1 VKIFSHVLGVCALVV
16 VPLAIAVGQTKPLDT
31 LIAAGDY
38 RLHFTIIP
46 GKGTPILFEA
56 GGGDSGKVWNSIAPA
71 IAEITGAT
79 VITYD
84 RAGLGKSEG
93 SGKDLTVED
102 EIRGLETALRNLGYQ
117 RKLMLVSHSVG
128 GFYNTIYA
136 SRHPQD
142 VPAVVFID
150 VNLPCFF
157 TEQQFTKMNASQ
169 NFRNTVE
176 AVRKNPM
183 PAKIYV
189 TDIVSEKTLFEGTPD
204 ADRWKA
210 CHSDFAAA
218 SPTTRKSI
226 TAYETGHY
234 VFFSNAQLVI
244 EAIVTL
250 YANRVVPKEKAAI
263 LERGYAFA
271 LNAANEDRKSLMK
284 YWHSED
290 DLNEWGYAL
299 LRQNESDKAIEVFK
313 LNVFLHRESANPY
326 DSLADAYLK
335 AGDKKLALENYKK
348 ALELNPN
355 SKKAR
360 ELVEKLEKQI
370 GP

>member
-1 VKIFSHVLGVCALVV
+1 MKIFSHALGVCALVIITLTI
-16 VPLAIAVGQTKPLDT
+16 VPGQTKPLDS
-31 LIAAGDY
+31 LVDAGDY
-38 RLHFTIIP
+38 RLHFTIIH

-56 GGGDSGKVWNSIAPA
+56 GGGDSGKVWNGIAPA
-71 IAEITGAT
+71 VAEITGAT

-84 RAGLGKSEG
+84 RAGLGRSEG
-93 SGKDLTVED
+93 QGKDLTIED
-102 EIRGLETALRNLGYQ
+102 ETRGLETALKNLGYQ
-117 RKLMLVSHSVG
+117 RNLMLVSHSLG

-136 SRHPQD
+136 SRHPRD

-157 TEQQFTKMNASQ
+157 TEQQLTKMNASQ

-176 AVRKNPM
+176 AAGKNPM
-183 PAKIYV
+183 SEKIYV

-210 CHSDFAAA
+210 CHSAFAAA
-218 SPTTRKSI
+218 SPISRKSI
-226 TAYETGHY
+226 VAYETGHY
-234 VFFSNAQLVI
+234 VFFSNPQLVI
-244 EAIVTL
+244 NAIVTL
-250 YANRVVPKEKAAI
+250 YANRVMPKEKAAI

-271 LNAANEDRKSLMK
+271 LNATNEDRKSLMK
-284 YWHSED
+284 YWHSEN

-299 LRQNESDKAIEVFK
+299 LRQNELEKAIAVFK
-313 LNVFLHRESANPY
+313 LNVLLHEQSANAY
-326 DSLADAYLK
+326 DSLAEAYIK

-355 SKKAR
+355 SKNAR
-360 ELVEKLEKQI
+360 QLVEKLVKQI